1 MKLSEVVFSDAE
13 LALVHRLA
21 TRNGRFSGSV
31 CAARVLPSLKDYLAG
46 AGDTPAKQ
54 YDLLTYARTGAPYHW
69 DIDRVAM
76 AFKDAAKAVFAARD
90 PKKLKCFI
98 GNLDGR
104 REAVISAT
112 NEVMAARAL
121 DTGITGF
128 KDYFHKSRTMNPVV
142 IGKPFVVFTR
152 PIDPIRRPDDPEGF
166 VEKE

>member
-46 AGDTPAKQ
+46 AKVTPARQ
-54 YDLLTYARTGAPYHW
+54 HDLLTYARTGAPSHW

-104 REAVISAT
+104 REAVVSAT

-121 DTGITGF
+121 DIGMGHFKGYFQKERTG
-128 KDYFHKSRTMNPVV
+128 NPVV
-142 IGKPFVVFTR
+142 QGKPFVVFTR
-152 PIDPIRRPDDPEGF
+152 PINPIRRSDDPEGF
-166 VEKE
+166 SEME